1 MSSVVIP
8 ESGEA
13 FTPDDVFVLL
23 ANTSVRLQRIDMANS
38 LLIYADEAGEHT
50 VTFQMNLLDERQRQQ
65 LGDFLSLLGLQLGDS
80 FRNAYN
86 PVAVILERV
95 GGSLVDVADA
105 LVGLPATETLAEK
118 LQRNT
123 DYVYDLLRRAPNT
136 IDPPFDT
143 SHLSAL
149 LETEDRERKWKE
161 AVESLVDAPNS
172 HKKAVMRLLYGF
184 FRESRT
190 SEWRSKLQTLVLDKM
205 RRRLLLNDEDADPS
219 YLEYLYESPTLIGE
233 RIRFEDESERASE
246 ALLRWTARTLEL
258 DESLANY
265 FDPSHRDYHV
275 PYPDAQRITL
285 PAHRTIYEYA
295 TTEDTGRI
303 EVHHEL
309 YSTSYH
315 YVAPHTTVDS
325 SYLGHQL
332 VDKLVFAQNV
342 VVSVANLSIGMV
354 GTALNTVVPFRQREF
369 KGFLDIHSPPYLA
382 ILRFVVEGS
391 LVDSPNPLYRALA
404 ESDDLEQ
411 IRTLAK
417 EEAHAAL
424 LEHVSFVRLLDELS
438 LSYSVYV
445 PETTVEYTKT
455 NVSRKYDGPAL
466 IEGRYLAVFSN
477 RMLASDVETYLEYM
491 GDLARRLMEK
501 EEGFLAQFTQVL
513 KTVEVSLEML
523 LSTVFTTGKVGL
535 KWLTP
540 LLSVPLLAAS
550 PFVLAVKY
558 MVDTVLFNY
567 ASSKTFVWIALE
579 LLVLP
584 LELLARTVA
593 SYGGILA
600 ESLHLLLESVR
611 ERVRIAWNDVA
622 KEVVAYLVR
631 LDKGAPTQENFLFRA
646 HTWNGAPQY
655 GGRTYHLDLEASTAL
670 ILSHIYH
677 GRYEAERDEHK
688 AQLAAQ
694 LATLNEVLGE
704 KRVEIK
710 EFLSTNYEEVDSSEA
725 NEAYLGETIQLHA
738 TVRPSESNSLPWTP
752 PPHEAFLRR
761 YPYGTLALYPVRSE
775 LEKSVENH
783 LPTGVELR
791 PFEFVEAVHYVNVQM
806 GSSTTAEYV
815 RDIVF
820 GPNEIQQYDSFVTE
834 STNVSLRMPVTDL
847 FVSEIVEAMENVLRL

>member
-8 ESGEA
+8 ESTEA

-38 LLIYADEAGEHT
+38 LLVYADEAGEHT

-65 LGDFLSLLGLQLGDS
+65 LGDFLSLLGLQLDDS

-86 PVAVILERV
+86 PVAVVLERV
-95 GGSLVDVADA
+95 GGSLVDVVDA
-105 LVGLPATETLAEK
+105 VVGLPATETLAEK

-190 SEWRSKLQTLVLDKM
+190 SEWRSKLQTLVLEKM
-205 RRRLLLNDEDADPS
+205 RRRLLDGENDKPS

-233 RIRFEDESERASE
+233 RIRFEDESGRASE

-285 PAHRTIYEYA
+285 PTHRTIYEYA
-295 TTEDTGRI
+295 TTEDTGHI

-369 KGFLDIHSPPYLA
+369 KGFLDIQSPPYLA

-445 PETTVEYTKT
+445 PDTTIEYTKT
-455 NVSRKYDGPAL
+455 NVSGKYDGPAL
-466 IEGRYLAVFSN
+466 IEGRYLAVFTN

-491 GDLARRLMEK
+491 GDLSRRLMEK

-523 LSTVFTTGKVGL
+523 LSTAFTTGKVGL

-558 MVDTVLFNY
+558 TVDTMLFNY
-567 ASSKTFVWIALE
+567 ASSKTLVWIALE

-584 LELLARTVA
+584 LELLAGTVA
-593 SYGGILA
+593 SYGGIIA
-600 ESLHLLLESVR
+600 ESLRLLLASVR

-631 LDKGAPTQENFLFRA
+631 LDEGAPTQENFLFRA

-655 GGRTYHLDLEASTAL
+655 GARTYHLDIEASTAL

-677 GRYEAERDEHK
+677 RRYEAERDEHK
-688 AQLAAQ
+688 AQLATQ

-704 KRVEIK
+704 KREEIK
-710 EFLSTNYEEVDSSEA
+710 EFLSTNYEEVESSEA
-725 NEAYLGETIQLHA
+725 NETYLGETILLHA
-738 TVRPSESNSLPWTP
+738 TSEPELLPSSS

-775 LEKSVENH
+775 LEKSVENR

-820 GPNEIQQYDSFVTE
+820 GPNEIQRYDSFVTE